1 MAPKKGGKPAKG
13 KGDDEGP
20 DAKEMAGILEA
31 QLMTLKQRI
40 VYEQERSMK
49 AMEKTDELTTTKAEM
64 AKDSEER
71 KNQTRIKVDT
81 MTGAYKKMQEEQTE
95 KIRNSQAIVEE
106 QNAKKKQLQME
117 IENAH
122 KAKEEMIREKDANI

>member
-49 AMEKTDELTTTKAEM
+49 AMEKTDELTRDKGDM
-64 AKDSEER
+64 AKDSEDR
-71 KNQTRIKVDT
+71 KAQTREKVDT
-81 MTGAYKKMQEEQTE
+81 MTKAYKTMEIEQTE
-95 KIRNSQAIVEE
+95 KIRNS
-106 QNAKKKQLQME
+106 
-117 IENAH
+117 
-122 KAKEEMIREKDANI
+122 

>member
-1 MAPKKGGKPAKG
+1 
-13 KGDDEGP
+13 
-20 DAKEMAGILEA
+20 
-31 QLMTLKQRI
+31 
-40 VYEQERSMK
+40 
-49 AMEKTDELTTTKAEM
+49 
-64 AKDSEER
+64 
-71 KNQTRIKVDT
+71 